1 MDSKHGER
9 DLRHN
14 PASETIV
21 PVYVVY
27 TLLCMKNQQKEL
39 GACYNF
45 EG

>member
-9 DLRHN
+9 ELRHI
-14 PASETIV
+14 PASQTIV